1 MFTFANQQFNI
12 MKLLNSIKAARWNII
27 ILLMTM
33 VLPKI
38 NATNYV
44 QIKAKNGDGMY
55 NIFKKFS
62 ITPTQCNINQF
73 KELNKLKSINKL
85 LIGKQYQLP
94 ILKLNYNGKS
104 ILSSVPNINKSLAS
118 RISEYNKSVHQSG
131 VRKSSYTQSKVLW
144 VVYGDVYCGS
154 SANTK
159 TIAVN
164 TVSRTTSS
172 SKSSLSKVSV
182 KTEIKPA
189 NSAPSLATK
198 QKTVLQNKAEEITT
212 PVFRENNEANTSE
225 ITSSVLK
232 TRTVPIFGPDFEEIR
247 IETNRLQGKVF
258 YLVSGH
264 GGPDPGT
271 IFHGEESNISEDE
284 YAYDITL
291 RLARKLMEQG
301 ANVHLIVQDPDDGI
315 RNETYLKLDKDEKCI
330 TGYPLVLNQRLRLT
344 QTTDAVNDLYR
355 KYRNKGVADKD
366 QIAAHIHIDSRH
378 EDMRK
383 DVYFYYQE
391 ENKYSLAIAKR
402 LRKTLDQKYQEFSD
416 RDYTGTVSSRNL
428 FVMRNTIPATVYMEL
443 GNMQNAADQ
452 KRFIYPTNRQA
463 LAEWLFDGIVGME

>member
-1 MFTFANQQFNI
+1 
-12 MKLLNSIKAARWNII
+12 MKLLNIQLTTRRI
-27 ILLMTM
+27 ILLFILFLT
-33 VLPKI
+33 LFESRA
-38 NATNYV
+38 NNYV
-44 QIKAKNGDGMY
+44 QVKVKNGDVLY
-55 NIFKKFS
+55 TIFKKYS
-62 ITPTQCNINQF
+62 IAPNSCNINHF
-73 KELNKLKSINKL
+73 KELNKVKSINKL

-94 ILKLNYNGKS
+94 VLKLNYNGKS
-104 ILSSVPNINKSLAS
+104 ILSSVPNINKTLANK
-118 RISEYNKSVHQSG
+118 IALYNKSIYQNKI
-131 VRKSSYTQSKVLW
+131 RKSTYSQSKVLW

-154 SANTK
+154 SSKKTAVAINANSKST
-159 TIAVN
+159 N
-164 TVSRTTSS
+164 TV
-172 SKSSLSKVSV
+172 KSTLPIVSG
-182 KTEIKPA
+182 KSIIKPA
-189 NSAPSLATK
+189 NIAPSTTSREK
-198 QKTVLQNKAEEITT
+198 QKIENKESDLLT
-212 PVFRENNEANTSE
+212 PTLNEGKAVEKTE
-225 ITSSVLK
+225 ATSSVIR

-247 IETNRLQGKVF
+247 IENNRLQGKVY

-271 IFHGEESNISEDE
+271 IFHGGEVNISEDE

-366 QIAAHIHIDSRH
+366 QITAHIHIDSRH

-402 LRKTLDQKYQEFSD
+402 LRKTLDEKYEEFSG
-416 RDYTGTVSSRNL
+416 RDYTGTVSARNL
-428 FVMRNTIPATVYMEL
+428 FVMRNTIPSTVYMEL
-443 GNMQNAADQ
+443 GNMQNIADQ
-452 KRFIYPTNRQA
+452 KRFLYPTNRQA
-463 LAEWLFDGIVGME
+463 LAEWLFDGIAGGE

>member
-1 MFTFANQQFNI
+1 MFTFANQQFNL
-12 MKLLNSIKAARWNII
+12 MKLLTITLSLRRVIPLILFLMAFLEVKAS
-27 ILLMTM
+27 
-33 VLPKI
+33 
-38 NATNYV
+38 NYV
-44 QIKAKNGDGMY
+44 QVKARNGDGLY
-55 NIFKKFS
+55 TIFKKFG
-62 ITPTQCNINQF
+62 IAPTSCNINHF

-94 ILKLNYNGKS
+94 VLKLNYNGKS
-104 ILSSVPNINKSLAS
+104 ILSSVPNINKTLAAK
-118 RISEYNKSVHQSG
+118 IAGYNKSIYQNK
-131 VRKSSYTQSKVLW
+131 VRKVTYTQSKVLW
-144 VVYGDVYCGS
+144 VVYGDIYCGS
-154 SANTK
+154 
-159 TIAVN
+159 
-164 TVSRTTSS
+164 TSS
-172 SKSSLSKVSV
+172 KKAVAITANSKTSNVV
-182 KTEIKPA
+182 KSTKPAVRINSEIKPA
-189 NSAPSLATK
+189 NIAPATARREK
-198 QKTVLQNKAEEITT
+198 LQIQDSESEFLTPANREEIGA
-212 PVFRENNEANTSE
+212 ENTGAA
-225 ITSSVLK
+225 SSVIK

-247 IETNRLQGKVF
+247 IENNKLQGKVY

-271 IFHGEESNISEDE
+271 IFHGGESNISEDE

-402 LRKTLDQKYQEFSD
+402 LRKTLDQKYEEFSG
-416 RDYTGTVSSRNL
+416 RDYTGTVSARNL

-443 GNMQNAADQ
+443 GNMQNEADQ
-452 KRFIYPTNRQA
+452 KRFLYPTNRQA
-463 LAEWLFDGIVGME
+463 LAEWLYDGIVGGE